1 MKLMIASDLHGS
13 AYYCRAL
20 LEAFRREGA
29 DRLLLLGDLLYH
41 GPRNPLPREYDTVAV
56 TAMLNGLADKLLCV
70 RGNCDSEVDQMVL
83 QFPMM
88 AESALLCVDGTEL
101 LATHGHL
108 QGPENPPALKK
119 GAFLLCGHI
128 HIPVRQ
134 DLGKCVYL
142 NPGSLALPKK
152 ETPHS
157 YLVLENG
164 AFSWR
169 DVETGADFRPL
180 ETWVGW
186 NE

>member
-20 LEAFRREGA
+20 LEALRREGA
-29 DRLLLLGDLLYH
+29 DRLILLGDLLYH
-41 GPRNPLPREYDTVAV
+41 GPRNPLPREYDTMAV
-56 TAMLNGLADKLLCV
+56 TAMLNTLADRVLCV

-83 QFPMM
+83 RFPMM
-88 AESALLCVDGTEL
+88 ADSALLSVDGTTL

-108 QGPENPPALKK
+108 QGPENPPPVA
-119 GAFLLCGHI
+119 GFLLCGHI

-134 DLGKCVYL
+134 DLGSCVYL

-157 YLVLENG
+157 CLVLEDG
-164 AFSWR
+164 VFTWK
-169 DVETGADFRPL
+169 DVETGEPFQPL
-180 ETWVGW
+180 ETFQGW
-186 NE
+186 ND